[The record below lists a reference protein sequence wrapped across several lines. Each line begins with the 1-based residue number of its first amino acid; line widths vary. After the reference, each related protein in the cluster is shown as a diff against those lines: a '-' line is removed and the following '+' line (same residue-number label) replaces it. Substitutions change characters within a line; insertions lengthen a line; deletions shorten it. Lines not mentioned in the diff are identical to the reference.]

1 MRRSY
6 LLLLFFLCHG
16 FQAFT
21 QQKTIETFTQSMKK
35 WDGLLPMY
43 WDENSGKLYV
53 EIGELGKEILYYPSL
68 SRGIG
73 SNDLGLDRGKLG
85 SEHIISFQ
93 KQGPKLFMIE
103 PNYRFRALSP
113 DPLEQKAVTE
123 SFATS
128 IHFGFDILATTGNR
142 FLVDFTPFILRDAV
156 GAADDIASAGQ
167 GSYRF
172 ESSRSAL
179 FPAMTKGFPKNTE
192 MEVTVTLVGT
202 KPGRWVQEVVPTPEI
217 ITMNQHHSFVELP
230 DDGYTPREF
239 DPRMGYNGIQFYD
252 YASPIHEPL
261 TKRYIA
267 RHRLKK
273 KDPTAILSEPIE
285 PIVYYLDSGTPEP
298 IRSAL
303 LEGASW
309 WNQAFTYAGYKDA
322 FQVKLLPADADPM
335 DVRYNVVQ
343 WVHRSTRGWSY
354 GASIIDP
361 RTGEIIKGKVTL
373 GSLRVRQDYLIA
385 QGLTG
390 KFPLQDSTELY
401 ALALDRLKQLAA
413 HEIGHTLGLP
423 HNYLASAQG
432 RASVMDYPHPLVDQI
447 NGKVSIRPSYT
458 LEIGDYDKVSILWG
472 YQDFPAGVDQKRELN
487 QIIRRSQGRGLGFLT
502 DQDGRPEGSVHP
514 QTHLWD
520 NGADAVEELARLI
533 QIRKLVLSQFN
544 ADKIPAGT
552 PMALLEEVFVPM
564 YMFHRYQLEAASKV
578 IGGAT
583 YDFSIRGEGETPYV
597 PVKGDEQ
604 RKALQTVL
612 RTLDPEFL
620 QVPLA
625 VLQLIPP
632 RPYRFSPNP
641 REVFKRSTG
650 LSFDPLAPAMASA
663 QLTLRFLFNP
673 ERAARLVTQKVYDP
687 NLPSLVEIWSKV
699 TDQLWKTPRLFSSD
713 SYALQIQRQSAML
726 HLNQLMQL
734 INRKDVHAEVRAT
747 AYKQLLEI
755 DALCAP
761 NQDQANPF
769 ASYVLLKIRQFEEN
783 PSAAIAETG
792 VGIPEGAP
800 IDPGYDW
807 LSDTC
812 INP

>member
-1 MRRSY
+1 MRR
-6 LLLLFFLCHG
+6 LLLILFVLFGHSLV
-16 FQAFT
+16 ANS
-21 QQKTIETFTQSMKK
+21 QQKTIESFTQSMKK
-35 WDGLLPMY
+35 WNGFLPMY
-43 WDENSGKLYV
+43 WDESTGKLYV
-53 EIGELGKEILYYPSL
+53 EIDKLDEELLYYPSL

-85 SEHIISFQ
+85 NEHVISFQ
-93 KQGPKLFMIE
+93 KQGPKLFMVE
-103 PNYRFRALSP
+103 PNYRFRAISQ
-113 DPLEQKAVTE
+113 DPQEQKAVAE

-128 IHFGFDILATTGNR
+128 IHFGFDILATSGGR
-142 FLVDFTPFILRDAV
+142 YLIDFTPFILRDAV
-156 GAADDIASAGQ
+156 GAIEDIANAGQ
-167 GSYRF
+167 GTYRV
-172 ESSRSAL
+172 EPSRCAL
-179 FPAMTKGFPKNTE
+179 FPSMTKSFPKNTE
-192 MEVTVTLVGT
+192 MEVTITLVGS
-202 KPGRWVQEVVPTPEI
+202 KPGRWVQDVVPTPEI
-217 ITMNQHHSFVELP
+217 ITMNQHHSFVALP
-230 DDGYTPREF
+230 DAGYVPREF
-239 DPRMGYNGIQFYD
+239 DPRMGYFGIEFYD

-273 KDPTAILSEPIE
+273 KDPTAILSEPVE
-285 PIVYYLDSGTPEP
+285 PIVYYLDPGTPEP

-309 WNQAFTYAGYKDA
+309 WNQAFTHAGYKDA
-322 FQVKLLPADADPM
+322 FQVKLLPQDADPM
-335 DVRYNVVQ
+335 DVRYHVIQ

-354 GASIIDP
+354 GASIVDP

-401 ALALDRLKQLAA
+401 SMALDRLKQLAA

-432 RASVMDYPHPLVDQI
+432 RASVMDYPHPLVDQV
-447 NGKVSIRPSYT
+447 NGKISVRPAYT
-458 LEIGDYDKVSILWG
+458 LEIGEYDKVSILWG
-472 YQDFPAGVDQKRELN
+472 YQDFPAGVDEKKELN
-487 QIIRRSQGRGLGFLT
+487 QIIRRSQARGLGFLT

-533 QIRKLVLSQFN
+533 QIRKQVLNQFQ
-544 ADKIPAGT
+544 ADKIPVGT

-564 YMFHRYQLEAASKV
+564 YMFHRYQVESASKV

-583 YDFSIRGEGETPYV
+583 YDFSIRGEGEKPYV
-597 PVKGDEQ
+597 PVKGDVQ
-604 RKALQTVL
+604 RKALQVVL
-612 RTLDPEFL
+612 KTLEPEFL

-625 VLQLIPP
+625 VLQMIPP

-641 REVFKRSTG
+641 REVFKRTTG
-650 LSFDPLAPAMASA
+650 MSFDPLGPAAASA
-663 QLTLRFLFNP
+663 QLTLRFLFNS
-673 ERAARLVTQKVYDP
+673 ERASRLVSQKVYDP
-687 NLPSLVEIWSKV
+687 SLPSLVELWSKIL
-699 TDQLWKTPRLFSSD
+699 DQIWKMPKLFSAD
-713 SYALQIQRQSAML
+713 SYALQIQRQTAML
-726 HLNQLMQL
+726 HLNQLMTL
-734 INRKDVHAEVRAT
+734 INRKDVHSEVRAT

-755 DALCAP
+755 DALCAGY
-761 NQDQANPF
+761 QTQANPF

-783 PSAAIAETG
+783 PSVAIAETAG
-792 VGIPEGAP
+792 GIPEGAP